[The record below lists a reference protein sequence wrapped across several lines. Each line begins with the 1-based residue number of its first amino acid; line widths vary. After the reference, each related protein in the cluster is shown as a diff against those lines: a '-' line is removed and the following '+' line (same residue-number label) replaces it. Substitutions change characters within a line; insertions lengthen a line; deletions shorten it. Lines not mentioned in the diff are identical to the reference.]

1 MVNCFLCKMK
11 INVRKDRY
19 VHIQDYNKGKKESDK
34 WCHLSCFNK
43 GMKPREL
50 NDMEKRAN
58 NLLSMAEGIFGK
70 LGAKEVYEI
79 K

>member
-1 MVNCFLCKMK
+1 MKPNCFLCKLK
-11 INVRKDRY
+11 INPKKDRY
-19 VHIQDYNKGKKESDK
+19 VHIQDYNKGKKESDR
-34 WCHLSCFNK
+34 WCHLQCFNK
-43 GMKPREL
+43 GMNRDL